1 MGGTPKDLAELTRAE
16 LAKQREIAQ
25 AARITVD

>member
-1 MGGTPKDLAELTRAE
+1 MGGTPEALAALTRDR